1 MQIPS
6 TLLFSQIANYL
17 PFQWKKYKYGNKFV
31 QQLSILIQAQL
42 PLYQALQIIEDRSA
56 STFNQAFGHCIHVIK
71 RDIHNGIEL
80 HIAVRKWSRYFSP
93 LTVSLLRVGAES
105 GQLGEV
111 LTRLSNYISRS
122 SDYKKKFGKALIYP
136 AVVMGV
142 AVVTVIFLLLYL
154 VPLFSDLLQNSGVP
168 LPGFTQGLLSISQIL
183 SEYWYLIG
191 LFVIG
196 FLIFVRLPMVKKRI
210 DRVVF
215 HFLPKIPFWGEM
227 AVLYFVQ
234 IYLNVLALFLKNG
247 IPLLDGLQ
255 TCQEITSSHQMQ
267 KFFQH
272 IIYQFKEGKP
282 LYHILSD
289 SPLQDS
295 EWIALIRIGENAGE
309 LLPMF
314 QQIARQ
320 SGEQIEQTMDTIGAA
335 LEPILII
342 VVGVIVGAVIIGM
355 YLPIFSLSTGASF

>member
-1 MQIPS
+1 
-6 TLLFSQIANYL
+6 
-17 PFQWKKYKYGNKFV
+17 
-31 QQLSILIQAQL
+31 
-42 PLYQALQIIEDRSA
+42 
-56 STFNQAFGHCIHVIK
+56 
-71 RDIHNGIEL
+71 
-80 HIAVRKWSRYFSP
+80 
-93 LTVSLLRVGAES
+93 
-105 GQLGEV
+105 
-111 LTRLSNYISRS
+111 
-122 SDYKKKFGKALIYP
+122 
-136 AVVMGV
+136 
-142 AVVTVIFLLLYL
+142 
-154 VPLFSDLLQNSGVP
+154 
-168 LPGFTQGLLSISQIL
+168 
-183 SEYWYLIG
+183 
-191 LFVIG
+191 
-196 FLIFVRLPMVKKRI
+196 
-210 DRVVF
+210 
-215 HFLPKIPFWGEM
+215 
-227 AVLYFVQ
+227 
-234 IYLNVLALFLKNG
+234 
-247 IPLLDGLQ
+247 
-255 TCQEITSSHQMQ
+255 MQ